1 MLVQFEVDNAVDEI
15 VNEGICTDE
24 DFVVKIDL
32 DDLPLDD
39 NSKHLINDEFE
50 RILKLLDFKFHAYN
64 IFKRWYVDGRL
75 YYDIVID
82 NKNPE
87 LGIQELRYI
96 DPRKIRKIKEVEQ
109 KKLQGAT
116 NNFGN
121 IDVLVTKNEYYLY
134 NEKGFGGTNKTS
146 PSLQGSSSGGI
157 RIAEDSIIHVP
168 SGLTDVNGNMGIG
181 FLHKCIK
188 ILNQLRT
195 IEDSLIIY
203 RLARAPERRVWYI
216 DVGDLPRIKADQYVR
231 DIMVNQ
237 RNRLIY
243 DSDTGQVRDDRKF
256 LCFALDTKI
265 PLLDGRTLTLEEIIK
280 EYENGK
286 VNWAYSCDSKTGKF
300 SPGPISWA
308 GITRKNSE
316 VVKVTL
322 DNGKSIICTPDH
334 RFPVWDKGFVEAQN
348 LEIGESIIPGYR
360 RKRKIMTNGNEYEQ
374 IYKNDT
380 KTWEFTHREVITW
393 LKENGIKNE
402 LTFKN
407 SKEPKTIIHHKD
419 YNRYN
424 NSPENLVLMGYQ
436 DHLDYHI
443 LNQNIEY
450 TKEIFDRINECA
462 INTMSTEEILH
473 NHKVISVEWL
483 NDKVD
488 VGELTIDKNET
499 YHSNHTY
506 LLDAGIYTKNTM
518 TDDYFLPRRADG
530 SGTRVDTLQGGQT
543 LGQLDDILYFQKQ
556 LYGSLNVPV
565 ARLNPENSFI
575 MPNATQEVSREEIK
589 FDKFITRLRQQF
601 SLLFTKALE
610 RQIVLKGLMT
620 IEEWEELAKD
630 IQYEFARDNPFA
642 EQKDQQILASRLQT
656 LGMIMPFVGTYY
668 SHKWVR
674 RNILKQTDEDIMKI
688 TMEIAEEMQ
697 DPLYQMAAQQQQGG
711 GEGQD
716 SSEGGNE
723 NQQSQGGDEGDNDQ
737 RPTKEDEKDE
747 RIDNAKHVVQALKDV
762 KKKSPGDIKKLR
774 SASEI
779 LAKNTK

>member
-256 LCFALDTKI
+256 L
-265 PLLDGRTLTLEEIIK
+265 
-280 EYENGK
+280 
-286 VNWAYSCDSKTGKF
+286 
-300 SPGPISWA
+300 
-308 GITRKNSE
+308 
-316 VVKVTL
+316 
-322 DNGKSIICTPDH
+322 
-334 RFPVWDKGFVEAQN
+334 
-348 LEIGESIIPGYR
+348 
-360 RKRKIMTNGNEYEQ
+360 
-374 IYKNDT
+374 
-380 KTWEFTHREVITW
+380 
-393 LKENGIKNE
+393 
-402 LTFKN
+402 
-407 SKEPKTIIHHKD
+407 
-419 YNRYN
+419 
-424 NSPENLVLMGYQ
+424 
-436 DHLDYHI
+436 
-443 LNQNIEY
+443 
-450 TKEIFDRINECA
+450 
-462 INTMSTEEILH
+462 
-473 NHKVISVEWL
+473 
-483 NDKVD
+483 
-488 VGELTIDKNET
+488 
-499 YHSNHTY
+499 
-506 LLDAGIYTKNTM
+506 TM

-575 MPNATQEVSREEIK
+575 MPSATQEVSREEIK

-674 RNILKQTDEDIMKI
+674 RNILKQTDEDIMEI